1 MQMLN
6 IIRRSPMLQ
15 VILHGNFNAAELIVF
30 FERLDKTLSQK
41 GIRRGSQGIMLE
53 EEKCWGV
60 LARRQLRTR
69 SQHSLWFVR
78 AHAWET
84 GLLL

>member
-6 IIRRSPMLQ
+6 IIRSPTLRAM
-15 VILHGNFNAAELIVF
+15 LHGDFNAAELIVF

-60 LARRQLRTR
+60 LARKQLKTS
-69 SQHSLWFVR
+69 SQYSLWCVR
-78 AHAWET
+78 ANAWET

>member
-6 IIRRSPMLQ
+6 IIRSPTLRAM
-15 VILHGNFNAAELIVF
+15 LHGDFNAAELIVF

-60 LARRQLRTR
+60 LARKQLKT
-69 SQHSLWFVR
+69 SSKEKIIQSSKVHSFLN
-78 AHAWET
+78 
-84 GLLL
+84 